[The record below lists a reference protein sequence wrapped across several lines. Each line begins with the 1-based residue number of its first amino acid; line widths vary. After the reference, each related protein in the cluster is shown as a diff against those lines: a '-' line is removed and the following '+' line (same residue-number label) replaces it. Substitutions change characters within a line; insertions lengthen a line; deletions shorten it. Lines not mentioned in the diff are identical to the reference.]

1 MNARIT
7 ILGTALA
14 LANSIPS
21 LANAFN
27 IHQVH
32 ANRLAEKVKIG
43 GHAHMKMVASPM
55 ESSTGTN
62 SDVAV
67 DISTSASSPLGDFD
81 PELADLIQ
89 QEDRRQ
95 KFGLELIAS
104 ENFASAAVR
113 EALGSCLTN
122 KYSEGNGE

>member
-1 MNARIT
+1 
-7 ILGTALA
+7 
-14 LANSIPS
+14 
-21 LANAFN
+21 
-27 IHQVH
+27 
-32 ANRLAEKVKIG
+32 
-43 GHAHMKMVASPM
+43 MKMVASPM